1 LPARFRFNCM
11 ENPMSQFSLRARLY
25 LGYSLVV
32 LLFMAVIGITVW
44 KVELVRDS
52 TAAMKREAQLQ
63 GLAGQWLADVRQN
76 SARSLAVAH
85 TPGRELFAFFK
96 DAMAATSRST
106 TETQQAF
113 MALVTDPAT
122 RERAEAVGRV
132 RTEWLAVRDEIN
144 QLKEA
149 GNDEAAQARVV
160 AAFVP
165 VTERYLQVAQ
175 ALVDGQTAAVLAL
188 EEQVAASFAALYRL
202 VAVLALA
209 GVGCAAFVSWRFG
222 SDLCRAIDQACRAA
236 DAIGNGELGRALST
250 TRRDEIGTL
259 LASIER
265 ARQSLT
271 SLVREVH
278 RGVESVG
285 VASDEIARGNA
296 DLSTR
301 TEHTASNLQQ
311 TASSMEQLTGTVQ
324 QSAASAQQAR
334 ALAAQAASAAERGG
348 AVVGEVVGTMGS
360 IQASSRQIAEII
372 GTIDGIA
379 FQTNILALN
388 AAVEAAR
395 AGEQGRGFAVVAG
408 EVRSLAQRAAL
419 ASREIK
425 ALIQASVER
434 VDAGSR
440 QVQDA
445 GQAMQAIVGDV
456 QRVAQIIGEISNA
469 AAEQSSGIG
478 EVNGAVSQLDQM
490 TQQNAALVEQSAAA
504 AQSLKEQAARL
515 TQVVGSFKLA

>member
-1 LPARFRFNCM
+1 M
-11 ENPMSQFSLRARLY
+11 KHWSLRSRLY
-25 LGYSLVV
+25 LGYAAVVALFLV
-32 LLFMAVIGITVW
+32 VIGITAW

-52 TAAMKREAQLQ
+52 TAAMKRESQLL
-63 GLAGQWLADVRQN
+63 GLASQWLADVRQN

-85 TPGRELFAFFK
+85 TPGKELFDFFK

-106 TETQQAF
+106 SETQKSF
-113 MALVTDPAT
+113 LELVVDPAART
-122 RERAEAVGRV
+122 RAEAVGAV
-132 RTEWLAVRDEIN
+132 RTEWLAVRNEIN
-144 QLKEA
+144 TRKDGGDDA
-149 GNDEAAQARVV
+149 GARELVV
-160 AAFVP
+160 SKFVP
-165 VTERYLQVAQ
+165 VTERYLQVTQ
-175 ALVDGQTAAVLAL
+175 ALVDGQNAAVHAL
-188 EEQVAASFAALYRL
+188 EAEVAASFASLYRI

-222 SDLCRAIDQACRAA
+222 ADLRRSLDEARAA
-236 DAIGNGELGRALST
+236 AEAIGNGELGRALDT
-250 TRRDEIGTL
+250 QRRDEIGQL
-259 LASIER
+259 LGSIER
-265 ARQSLT
+265 ARQSLRT
-271 SLVREVH
+271 LVGEVH

-296 DLSTR
+296 DLSSR

-311 TASSMEQLTGTVQ
+311 TASSMEQITGTVQ

-334 ALAAQAASAAERGG
+334 SLATSAAEAAERGG
-348 AVVGEVVGTMGS
+348 TVVGQVVGTMGA

-395 AGEQGRGFAVVAG
+395 AGEQGRGFAVVAA
-408 EVRSLAQRAAL
+408 EVRTLAQRAAL

-425 ALIQASVER
+425 SLIQASVER
-434 VDAGSR
+434 VEAGSR
-440 QVQDA
+440 QAEDA
-445 GQAMQAIVGDV
+445 GAAMQEIVAGV
-456 QRVAQIIGEISNA
+456 QRVSQIIGEISNA

-515 TQVVGSFKLA
+515 SGVVGAFKLA